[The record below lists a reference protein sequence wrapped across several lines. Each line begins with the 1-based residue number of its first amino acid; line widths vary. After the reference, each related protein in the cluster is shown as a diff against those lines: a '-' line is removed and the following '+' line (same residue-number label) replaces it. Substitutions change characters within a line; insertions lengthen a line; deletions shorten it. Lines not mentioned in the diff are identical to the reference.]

1 MQSMVVKISIFLIF
15 CQSNIMADKKYI
27 KQRIDIFANQPIDP
41 NSDLQV
47 KSALLGLNIK
57 LPQKN
62 NLTDSLNASNENH
75 EFVKLIKQYRN
86 MS

>member
-1 MQSMVVKISIFLIF
+1 MV
-15 CQSNIMADKKYI
+15 DKAYI
-27 KQRIDIFANQPIDP
+27 KQRINIFANAPIDP

-62 NLTDSLNASNENH
+62 NLDDSLNASNDAH
-75 EFVKLIKQYRN
+75 EIVRLIILYRKVG
-86 MS
+86 

>member
-1 MQSMVVKISIFLIF
+1 MV
-15 CQSNIMADKKYI
+15 DKNYI
-27 KQRIDIFANQPIDP
+27 KQRIDIFANKPIDP

-62 NLTDSLNASNENH
+62 NLNDSLNASNDKH
-75 EFVKLIKQYRN
+75 EIVSLIIQYRKMN
-86 MS
+86 

>member
-1 MQSMVVKISIFLIF
+1 MV
-15 CQSNIMADKKYI
+15 DKSYI
-27 KQRIDIFANQPIDP
+27 KQRIDIFANRPIDP

-62 NLTDSLNASNENH
+62 NLNDSLNASNDKH
-75 EFVKLIKQYRN
+75 EIVSLIILYRKMN
-86 MS
+86 

>member
-1 MQSMVVKISIFLIF
+1 MV
-15 CQSNIMADKKYI
+15 DKAYI
-27 KQRIDIFANQPIDP
+27 KQRINIFAKTPIDP

-62 NLTDSLNASNENH
+62 NLDDSLNASNDAH
-75 EFVKLIKQYRN
+75 EIVRLIIQYRN
-86 MS
+86 MG

>member
-1 MQSMVVKISIFLIF
+1 MV
-15 CQSNIMADKKYI
+15 DKNYI
-27 KQRIDIFANQPIDP
+27 KQRINIFANKPIDP

-62 NLTDSLNASNENH
+62 NLNDSLNASNDKH
-75 EFVKLIKQYRN
+75 EIVRLIIQYRK

>member
-1 MQSMVVKISIFLIF
+1 MV
-15 CQSNIMADKKYI
+15 DKNYI
-27 KQRIDIFANQPIDP
+27 KQRIDIFANKPIDP

-62 NLTDSLNASNENH
+62 NLNDSLNASNDKH
-75 EFVKLIKQYRN
+75 EIVRLILQYRN
-86 MS
+86 MN

>member
-1 MQSMVVKISIFLIF
+1 ML
-15 CQSNIMADKKYI
+15 DKSYI
-27 KQRIDIFANQPIDP
+27 KQRINIFANAPIDP

-62 NLTDSLNASNENH
+62 NLDDSLNASNEVH
-75 EFVKLIKQYRN
+75 EIVRLIIQYRN
-86 MS
+86 MG

>member
-1 MQSMVVKISIFLIF
+1 
-15 CQSNIMADKKYI
+15 MADKGYI
-27 KQRIDIFANQPIDP
+27 KQRINIFANVPIDP

-62 NLTDSLNASNENH
+62 NLDDSLNASNDEH
-75 EFVKLIKQYRN
+75 EIVKLIIQYRN
-86 MS
+86 MG